1 MRPAVIANSDVLR
14 LCDGR
19 IVLSWPEMSLTWWR
33 AVIPDM
39 LIRSRSIST
48 LALLSMFM
56 IASPSLSLMWSSNT
70 TSSGNLTLRLPG
82 LSLAKTLAL
91 RDMPQLS
98 PVTLSRIEAVTW
110 PRDGGLTHV
119 SLVVTG
125 YMRCVSWSATDT
137 TELSSQLRLDPPQ
150 LWAQPGHSSQPQA
163 RHRRAVI
170 PSSWCILVFLKL
182 WINQAGSPQI
192 SSRGMT
198 PRVPDIGCW
207 WPRCSWGSAKHAHY
221 RRNVVI
227 NMQQQRR
234 RHEHNALLIFTLA
247 SGLSLDTAVCS
258 SLLQAAAA
266 DLWIF
271 VSVGYCQK

>member
-98 PVTLSRIEAVTW
+98 PVTLSRIEAGDCDVTSW
-110 PRDGGLTHV
+110 RRPHSR
-119 SLVVTG
+119 VTRG
-125 YMRCVSWSATDT
+125 HWIHAMCLLICYWHHGAQLT
-137 TELSSQLRLDPPQ
+137 TETRPATTLSTARALKPATGPAQEGRHPIILMYFGLPQ
-150 LWAQPGHSSQPQA
+150 IMNKPGWVPA
-163 RHRRAVI
+163 DIITGDDTPGPRHRM
-170 PSSWCILVFLKL
+170 LV
-182 WINQAGSPQI
+182 
-192 SSRGMT
+192 T
-198 PRVPDIGCW
+198 TV
-207 WPRCSWGSAKHAHY
+207 
-221 RRNVVI
+221 
-227 NMQQQRR
+227 
-234 RHEHNALLIFTLA
+234 LL
-247 SGLSLDTAVCS
+247 GL
-258 SLLQAAAA
+258 
-266 DLWIF
+266 
-271 VSVGYCQK
+271 G